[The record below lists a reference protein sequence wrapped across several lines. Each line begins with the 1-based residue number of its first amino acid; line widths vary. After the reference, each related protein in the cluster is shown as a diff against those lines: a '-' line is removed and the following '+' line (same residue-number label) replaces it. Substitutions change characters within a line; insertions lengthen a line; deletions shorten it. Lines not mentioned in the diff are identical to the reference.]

1 MLKHM
6 GDRPNMQMSE
16 SFRII
21 WNHSEF
27 QIQVLNQFPKKI
39 TNWSFM
45 ILKWFDQLTWN
56 DAYEFVRVGA
66 HLKKLLEY

>member
-27 QIQVLNQFPKKI
+27 QIQVLNQFPKSYELI
-39 TNWSFM
+39 VLG
-45 ILKWFDQLTWN
+45 LKWFAQFN
-56 DAYEFVRVGA
+56 
-66 HLKKLLEY
+66 